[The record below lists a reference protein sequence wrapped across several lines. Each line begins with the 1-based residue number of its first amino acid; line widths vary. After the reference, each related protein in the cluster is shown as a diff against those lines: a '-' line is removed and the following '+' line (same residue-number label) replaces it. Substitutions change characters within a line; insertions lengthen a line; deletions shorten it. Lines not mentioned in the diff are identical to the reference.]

1 MMQSLNTAATGMV
14 AQQTNLDVISNNLA
28 NVNTTG
34 YKAQRA
40 DFQDLMYQTQNVA
53 GVAASGTSA
62 SPVTTQLGLGTTFAA
77 TTSNFSQGAMTA
89 TGGPLDLAV
98 AGSGFFK
105 VLMPDGTDA
114 YTRDGSFSVDANGLL
129 VTSDGYPIDPPV
141 TIPQG
146 ASAISISNTGTITA
160 TVPGSSDATQITPG
174 IQLTMFSNPGALQRI
189 GQNLF
194 LANKASGTAQDG
206 TPGEN
211 GSGQIQAGYL
221 EGSNVQVVQ
230 EMVNMITAQRAYE
243 INSKAIQTSDDMM
256 GMANNMRH

>member
-1 MMQSLNTAATGMV
+1 MQSLNTAATGMA

-34 YKAQRA
+34 YKAERA
-40 DFQDLMYQTQNVA
+40 NFQDLMYQTVNVA
-53 GVAASGTSA
+53 GLAASGSSA
-62 SPVTTQLGLGTTFAA
+62 SPVTTQLGLGATFSS
-77 TTSNFSQGAMTA
+77 TTSNFSQGAMNS
-89 TGGPLDLAV
+89 TGGPLDLAIS
-98 AGSGFFK
+98 GNGFFQ
-105 VLMPDGTDA
+105 VLMPDGTTA

-129 VTSDGYPIDPPV
+129 VTSDGYPIDPPI

-160 TVPGSSDATQITPG
+160 TVPGNSEAQTITPG
-174 IQLTMFSNPGALQRI
+174 LQLTMFSNPAALQRV
-189 GQNLF
+189 GQNLYTS
-194 LANKASGTAQDG
+194 NKAAGSPQQGA
-206 TPGEN
+206 PGEN

-243 INSKAIQTSDDMM
+243 ITSKAIQTSDDMLSIVDQLK
-256 GMANNMRH
+256 R